1 MALLGMFGGAK
12 RVPPPQLQTALTTT
26 GAGAVLP
33 QAADSEPAIGS
44 GFQYTER
51 DVGGY
56 KLRVAKDKLTT
67 EASIAAA
74 MTFARTLCKEIN
86 LAAGLYSHICPVEVV
101 AGSRKVAILCSE
113 RMIDGAELPEV
124 LRALARHKYA
134 LADGLAPNV
143 FLCPVESLV
152 LSVSKEHITGEDVAK
167 RKKVLGAGGDGAP
180 LWRNFT
186 QVVGWAVQQQASD
199 IHFNIND
206 LSERSQIRFTID
218 GKYVAPESFS
228 LPTKV
233 MSQMVGVAYQ
243 LSKGGNGSEFQPLT
257 EQQCRIFCEVP
268 NGDKTER
275 VMLRWASLATDDGP
289 QITLRPL
296 LLDAVQAR
304 DLATLGYLPSQIDR
318 LQRSMVSE
326 GGAVIVS
333 GVLGSGKS
341 TLLAAIM
348 SSIPPTRKIVTLED
362 PREYIIVGAHQNTIQ
377 RSLETEDDKAFVGKV
392 RTLKRTGVHELMI
405 GEIRDRQTGQVFQ
418 DGAESGLNVYTT
430 VHARRAIGIP
440 DRLASPFIGIDRAV
454 LATPGILKLLVAQVL
469 LPVNCPRC
477 AIPAKDVIAG
487 RVDLPVRDAGGWG
500 AYLERIKRL
509 YDLDLKEVHLRNPC
523 GCPQCQRPG
532 LDELSGFMGRT
543 VAAEMIEPTEEFLE
557 LVRDARNI
565 ELERYVSS
573 LRRAAIDDP
582 DDTGKSALEVALY
595 HVSQGHID
603 PREVEPRFEAF
614 ETIELRRSLTGSRRL
629 KAVA

>member
-1 MALLGMFGGAK
+1 MALFDMFGTTK
-12 RVPPPQLQTALTTT
+12 RVPPPQLQTAFQSATSHSVAPDANDAE
-26 GAGAVLP
+26 GA
-33 QAADSEPAIGS
+33 AASS
-44 GFQYTER
+44 FQYTER
-51 DVGGY
+51 TVGGHR
-56 KLRVAKDKLTT
+56 LRVANATLTS

-86 LAAGLYSHICPVEVV
+86 LSAGLYSHICPVEVV

-113 RMIDGAELPEV
+113 RMIDGEELPEV
-124 LRALARHKYA
+124 LRTLARHKYTM
-134 LADGLAPNV
+134 ADGLAPNV
-143 FLCPVESLV
+143 FVCPVESLV

-167 RKKVLGAGGDGAP
+167 RKKVLGSSGDSAP
-180 LWRNFT
+180 LWRNFI

-199 IHFNIND
+199 IHFNITD

-218 GKYVAPESFS
+218 GKYVAPESFT

-243 LSKGGNGSEFQPLT
+243 LSKGGNGSEFQPLI

-304 DLATLGYLPSQIDR
+304 DLANLGYLPSQIER

-341 TLLAAIM
+341 TLLASIM
-348 SSIPPTRKIVTLED
+348 SSIPSTRKIVTLED

-469 LPVNCPRC
+469 LPVNCPHC
-477 AIPAKDVIAG
+477 SIPALDVLACKI
-487 RVDLPVRDAGGWG
+487 DLPVRDAGGWA
-500 AYLERIKRL
+500 AYLERLKRL
-509 YDLDLKEVHLRNPC
+509 YDVDLAGVRLRNPC
-523 GCPQCQRPG
+523 GCPHCQRPG
-532 LDELSGFMGRT
+532 LAELNGFVGRT
-543 VAAEMIEPTEEFLE
+543 VAAEMIEPTEDFLE

-573 LRRAAIDDP
+573 QRRAAIGDP
-582 DDTGKSALEVALY
+582 DDTGKSALEVAMY
-595 HVSQGHID
+595 HVSQGTID

-614 ETIELRRSLTGSRRL
+614 DTIELRRSMGNSRRL